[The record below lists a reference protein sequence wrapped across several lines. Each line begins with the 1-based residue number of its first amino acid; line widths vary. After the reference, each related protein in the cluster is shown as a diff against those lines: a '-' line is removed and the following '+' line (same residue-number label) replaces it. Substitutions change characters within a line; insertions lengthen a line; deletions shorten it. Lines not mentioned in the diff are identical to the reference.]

1 MRRAYYYN
9 KDIEGYLQHLDSYS
23 EQYSGKYIAN
33 RALHLS
39 VGSLVHLDR
48 MNIALDRINKVIQKH
63 KAEKAPQEKV
73 AWLLFERAMVY
84 NNLEKG
90 AGRLEK
96 ISNLN
101 AENDLNEILNN
112 YSATKAAEHVKI
124 LYGEALNKDR
134 ELASLIPEEFKISPP
149 YPNPFNPTT
158 TISFQLPAAMQVDIH
173 VFNLMGQQVWSS
185 KKKYQPGFRD
195 IRWHA
200 VDKSGQALSSGV
212 YIIKVKAGNNISTQ
226 KAILMK

>member
-1 MRRAYYYN
+1 MNWKGKSTEIWANEILMTLTDKKEEKKTR
-9 KDIEGYLQHLDSYS
+9 KYLSSKILNLSM
-23 EQYSGKYIAN
+23 EQ
-33 RALHLS
+33 
-39 VGSLVHLDR
+39 
-48 MNIALDRINKVIQKH
+48 
-63 KAEKAPQEKV
+63 
-73 AWLLFERAMVY
+73 
-84 NNLEKG
+84 
-90 AGRLEK
+90 

-124 LYGEALNKDR
+124 LYGKALNKDR
-134 ELASLIPEEFKISPP
+134 ELTSIIPEEFKISPP

-173 VFNLMGQQVWSS
+173 VFNLMGQQIWSS
-185 KKKYQPGFRD
+185 KKKYQPGFHD
-195 IRWHA
+195 IRWYA